1 MSAETENVRKD
12 AIINSATEQVRS
24 LLETHF
30 RDIAKSAEVG
40 FVGDENQT
48 EPVCKV
54 KLAVEW
60 PTLSQAAKVGVK
72 IGWSVQFRDESE
84 EEVDPLQ
91 SKLGLPEPFEA
102 SRKAGM
108 SVTIRV
114 GGKETTL
121 PPINPKVVALAK
133 EIADAPQAV
142 RDAARH
148 IVSEVAKANSEK
160 NKERA

>member
-1 MSAETENVRKD
+1 MSIETETVRRD

-54 KLAVEW
+54 KLSVEW
-60 PTLSQAAKVGVK
+60 PTLSQAAKVSVK

-91 SKLGLPEPFEA
+91 SKLGLPEI
-102 SRKAGM
+102 S
-108 SVTIRV
+108 
-114 GGKETTL
+114 
-121 PPINPKVVALAK
+121 PKVR
-133 EIADAPQAV
+133 EIAEDIRSASPAV
-142 RDAARH
+142 QRAATH
-148 IVSEVAKANSEK
+148 VVKALKESNSK
-160 NKERA
+160 KEGA

>member
-1 MSAETENVRKD
+1 MSQNDNEMRRD

-30 RDIAKSAEVG
+30 RDISKSAEVG

-60 PTLSQAAKVGVK
+60 PTLSQAAKVAVK
-72 IGWSVQFRDESE
+72 IGWSVQFKDESE

-91 SKLGLPEPFEA
+91 SKLGLPEVEA
-102 SRKAGM
+102 K
-108 SVTIRV
+108 
-114 GGKETTL
+114 
-121 PPINPKVVALAK
+121 
-133 EIADAPQAV
+133 Q
-142 RDAARH
+142 
-148 IVSEVAKANSEK
+148 
-160 NKERA
+160 